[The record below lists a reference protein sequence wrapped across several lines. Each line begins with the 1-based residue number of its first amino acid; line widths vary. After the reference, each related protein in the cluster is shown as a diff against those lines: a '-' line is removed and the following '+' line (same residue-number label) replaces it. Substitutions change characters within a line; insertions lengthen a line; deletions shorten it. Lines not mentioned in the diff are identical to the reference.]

1 MSLTLKAHF
10 STRFGFS
17 ISRALI
23 YSIVLPYSLG
33 PGMLLVLFIAPWQS
47 ERTLS
52 LRFLS
57 CHLYEAASP
66 HASSLHICGVE
77 RVYLCFFSKPKSRR
91 ATLLTSQDRIT
102 QTEMHPNFALS
113 DPRLKFRSKARNP
126 PPHKHTHHH
135 HQHQHQKKKPHS
147 ATTVNTPR
155 DTSPPRQHPPAVPV
169 CPNLCG
175 QLYKFTHTALE
186 LECDAMM

>member
-1 MSLTLKAHF
+1 
-10 STRFGFS
+10 
-17 ISRALI
+17 
-23 YSIVLPYSLG
+23 
-33 PGMLLVLFIAPWQS
+33 MLLVLFIAPWQS

-57 CHLYEAASP
+57 CHLYEVASP
-66 HASSLHICGVE
+66 HASSLHKCGVE
-77 RVYLCFFSKPKSRR
+77 RVYLCFFPNLKAGERLYLPLKTALLRR
-91 ATLLTSQDRIT
+91 RCIQISPCLTLGSNLEEKHVT
-102 QTEMHPNFALS
+102 P
-113 DPRLKFRSKARNP
+113 PRTTTTN
-126 PPHKHTHHH
+126 T
-135 HQHQHQKKKPHS
+135 KKKPHT

-155 DTSPPRQHPPAVPV
+155 DTSPPRRHPPAVPV

>member
-57 CHLYEAASP
+57 CHLYEVASP
-66 HASSLHICGVE
+66 HASSLHKCGVE
-77 RVYLCFFSKPKSRR
+77 RVYLCFFPNLKAGERLYLPLKTALLRR
-91 ATLLTSQDRIT
+91 RCIQISPCLTLGSNLEEKHVTPS
-102 QTEMHPNFALS
+102 P
-113 DPRLKFRSKARNP
+113 P
-126 PPHKHTHHH
+126 PPHHHH
-135 HQHQHQKKKPHS
+135 HPKKNPHC
-147 ATTVNTPR
+147 
-155 DTSPPRQHPPAVPV
+155 HH
-169 CPNLCG
+169 C
-175 QLYKFTHTALE
+175 
-186 LECDAMM
+186 

>member
-47 ERTLS
+47 EGTLS

-57 CHLYEAASP
+57 CHLYEVASP
-66 HASSLHICGVE
+66 HASSLHKCGVE
-77 RVYLCFFSKPKSRR
+77 LVYLCFF
-91 ATLLTSQDRIT
+91 
-102 QTEMHPNFALS
+102 PNL
-113 DPRLKFRSKARNP
+113 KARERLYLPLKTALLRRRCIQISPCLTLGSNLEEKHVTPSPPARPPAP
-126 PPHKHTHHH
+126 PPPPP
-135 HQHQHQKKKPHS
+135 KKKPHT

-155 DTSPPRQHPPAVPV
+155 DTSPPRRHPPAVPV